1 MHNSEGFLLMG
12 LHRLFD
18 VIHKKFFFFLILSYL
33 LAALFPEAGL
43 ELRKITLFH
52 WNLLGVREEITFPIF
67 QLFILL
73 FNGGFGVKIRDFIT
87 QFSKPLPL
95 ILGVFFNFIVP
106 CLFVSLYWLIS
117 SLWHNP
123 KERYDLFVGLILIIA
138 MPIAGSTIGWSQN
151 SNANIPLS
159 LGLVFFSTLL
169 SPLLTPMIFHA
180 AKVLGGTYEPGLFGH
195 ISHQINSQFLI
206 LDIVIPSF
214 LGMFA
219 RLISGNG
226 VYEKVIR
233 IIKPLNEINLLVLI
247 YSNAA
252 TALPFIIHKPDTD
265 FFLLIG
271 IVVFLLCLI
280 RFHAGQWIGSL
291 FHFGEPTKRSL
302 IYALGMNNNGMGLV
316 LSNAVVGNQPS
327 IILPIILYNL
337 FQQIMAAA
345 FYSSWTK
352 KDNLVGT
359 STEDSAVTKGKQL
372 AQKFKNYSS
381 VNPP

>member
-1 MHNSEGFLLMG
+1 MESFRSERRDYFSNIPALYPAFQWRLWGKNQRIHNPIVKTTA
-12 LHRLFD
+12 FD
-18 VIHKKFFFFLILSYL
+18 
-33 LAALFPEAGL
+33 P
-43 ELRKITLFH
+43 R
-52 WNLLGVREEITFPIF
+52 R
-67 QLFILL
+67 
-73 FNGGFGVKIRDFIT
+73 
-87 QFSKPLPL
+87 
-95 ILGVFFNFIVP
+95 FFNLIVP
-106 CLFVSLYWLIS
+106 CLFVSLYWFIS

-169 SPLLTPMIFHA
+169 SPLLTPMIFQA
-180 AKVLGGTYEPGLFGH
+180 AKVLGGTYKPELFGH

-219 RLISGNG
+219 RLISGN
-226 VYEKVIR
+226 VLYEKVIR

-280 RFHAGQWIGSL
+280 RFHAGQWIGAL

-337 FQQIMAAA
+337 FQQILAAA

-352 KDNLVGT
+352 KDNLLGA
-359 STEDSAVTKGKQL
+359 STEGPAIIKGKQL
-372 AQKFKNYSS
+372 TQKFKNCSS